1 MENCNFSLEK
11 VKLIIDEIELNL
23 KQNVGP
29 VVNLINEDNSNFA
42 EKTTLAKLLTAIEQV
57 KSEEWILKKSSKKYV
72 VQPVGNIGVVY
83 DGNPYIFFYLC
94 LKAIKTNNNI
104 TFFETREAHKIAK
117 YIIDLV
123 QKLTRN
129 GGCKISINTITK
141 IRDTSKFDESIDK
154 LICIGNSKTYT
165 ELRNYIDKEII
176 YSAYGTMSLY
186 MDDKTLKDKLLE
198 IDDYVFQNNI
208 SLELYTDES
217 IDSVIDKINNC
228 EEDFCSVI
236 FTKDIDKASQF
247 INKINSRMVFV
258 NKNPF
263 DEYKLKIDDCD
274 LVKTKKI
281 FI

>member
-1 MENCNFSLEK
+1 MLYNFVQRKVKMENCNFSLEK

-117 YIIDLV
+117 YIIDL
-123 QKLTRN
+123 N
-129 GGCKISINTITK
+129 ANSIEK
-141 IRDTSKFDESIDK
+141 IRDYNKEHNYDDYDLK
-154 LICIGNSKTYT
+154 CVDNGNICISKYLT
-165 ELRNYIDKEII
+165 
-176 YSAYGTMSLY
+176 
-186 MDDKTLKDKLLE
+186 TLKNSGVL
-198 IDDYVFQNNI
+198 
-208 SLELYTDES
+208 
-217 IDSVIDKINNC
+217 KINNSEKRNEYC
-228 EEDFCSVI
+228 
-236 FTKDIDKASQF
+236 K
-247 INKINSRMVFV
+247 INKNE
-258 NKNPF
+258 K
-263 DEYKLKIDDCD
+263 ECK
-274 LVKTKKI
+274 
-281 FI
+281 